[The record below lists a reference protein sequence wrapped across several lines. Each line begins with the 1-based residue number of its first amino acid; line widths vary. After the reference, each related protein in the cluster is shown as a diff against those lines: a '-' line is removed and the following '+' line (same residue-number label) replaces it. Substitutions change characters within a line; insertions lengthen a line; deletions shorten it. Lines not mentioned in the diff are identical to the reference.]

1 MANSFDIS
9 NLCSSKFA
17 DLIEEFKE
25 NPVGHHSPQLQRLL
39 NVLRGAPMGKKHCLI
54 ISESNKEWILAKTSG
69 RPGEPVKP
77 TNQRFQNL
85 AEAEWYVFR
94 ERWKG
99 LTGEK
104 LAK

>member
-1 MANSFDIS
+1 MAKSVDIS

-17 DLIEEFKE
+17 DLIQEFKE

-39 NVLRGAPMGKKHCLI
+39 NVMRGAPMGKKHCLV

-85 AEAEWYVFR
+85 AEAEWFVFR